1 MGFMRLKTPKGP
13 LFQDLQKMQ
22 AAAAER
28 ERKRIEQEAAAKKA
42 EQEQKALADMEA
54 QESKRRAFVGSL
66 TETTEDENQRRK
78 FLKGA

>member
-1 MGFMRLKTPKGP
+1 MSFLRPKTPKGP
-13 LFQDLQKMQ
+13 APGDLQRAQ
-22 AAAAER
+22 DAAAER